1 MLPPIRRTVLPVSG
15 HGFPAGVVRTV
26 LELCASI
33 FVFADSELLF
43 DFTTTLLLL
52 DELVACTEL
61 IEEAIAQTDIQAKP
75 CPPRR

>member
-1 MLPPIRRTVLPVSG
+1 M
-15 HGFPAGVVRTV
+15 